1 MVWDQHT
8 VTTLTFPSI
17 EETYTE
23 YAIIC
28 NKVSFLPRQLLT
40 FSCERHSAHL
50 PETKSNSRGSDISPC
65 PLSAWFQG
73 FLLMPTVP
81 CPKIEIG
88 QQYHNSPL
96 FQGFHKSISTF
107 APYYAWEGFPFYS
120 FTNTYQY
127 NSAVESPS

>member
-1 MVWDQHT
+1 MAKVRSLLKFFLQIENQLKSNPFNFLHCHSIWAIENLRKMQGCGLGSAYCH
-8 VTTLTFPSI
+8 TLTFPSI

-50 PETKSNSRGSDISPC
+50 PETKSNSHGSDISPC
-65 PLSAWFQG
+65 PLSACFQD

-88 QQYHNSPL
+88 Q
-96 FQGFHKSISTF
+96 
-107 APYYAWEGFPFYS
+107 
-120 FTNTYQY
+120 
-127 NSAVESPS
+127 

>member
-1 MVWDQHT
+1 MAKVRSLLKFFLQIENQLKSNPFNFLHCHSIWAKENLKKCKVVVWDQHT

-65 PLSAWFQG
+65 PLSA
-73 FLLMPTVP
+73 
-81 CPKIEIG
+81 
-88 QQYHNSPL
+88 
-96 FQGFHKSISTF
+96 
-107 APYYAWEGFPFYS
+107 
-120 FTNTYQY
+120 
-127 NSAVESPS
+127 